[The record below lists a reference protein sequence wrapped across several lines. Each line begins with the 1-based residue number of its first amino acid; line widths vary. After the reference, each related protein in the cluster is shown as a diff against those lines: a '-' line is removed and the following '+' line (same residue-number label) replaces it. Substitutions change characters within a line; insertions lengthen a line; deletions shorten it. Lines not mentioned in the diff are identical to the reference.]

1 VPRLLVIA
9 TVVAPFLLS
18 ACAQN
23 GSTGKSASPDP
34 EVVSSSIV
42 YSSIFADDGVT
53 NESAMMDGGVSGFVA
68 NADGSLSQIRI
79 RISEDGETAYVS
91 IDGVPETEWSTR
103 TAANGNSGLWTNDDG
118 SLLVNWSGNSNTYV
132 TLSDDDGTHT
142 AIVGLETP
150 LDALPTGTASYNGN
164 WSTSGG
170 SGGSGQGSLNLAI
183 NFSDDTI
190 GGVMNGAYNA
200 PGVHGPISGNV
211 EGTATDSRIAGSIT
225 LDEGDVTGLLLFQ
238 GAVYGPDAKSVAG
251 ALGGTFN
258 TEVGPDAQS
267 GTFSLNG
274 SGKGK

>member
-1 VPRLLVIA
+1 MPRFPVIT
-9 TVVAPFLLS
+9 TVVVPILLS

-42 YSSIFADDGVT
+42 YSSTYADEGAT

-103 TAANGNSGLWTNDDG
+103 TSANGNSGHWTSDDD

-150 LDALPTGTASYNGN
+150 LDALPTGTASYKGN
-164 WSTSGG
+164 WSTSGS
-170 SGGSGQGSLNLAI
+170 SGGSGQGSFNLAI
-183 NFSDDTI
+183 DFSGGTI
-190 GGVMNGAYNA
+190 GGGMNGSYNA
-200 PGVHGPISGNV
+200 PDVNGSISGNV
-211 EGTATDSRIAGSIT
+211 EGIATDSRIAGSIT

-251 ALGGTFN
+251 ALGGTFD
-258 TEVGPDAQS
+258 TVLGSDAQS

-274 SGKGK
+274 SGR